1 MNDTTSFGSIP
12 RLEDERFLT
21 GRGRYTADHDRAG
34 QFHMAVVRSPHAH
47 AVIRDLDTSDASA
60 MPGVAGVWTG
70 ADLVADGLGTIPCT
84 AQFEAVTPLIVP
96 PHHALATERVR
107 FVGEPVAFVIADT
120 PAAAIDAAEQVIVDY
135 QDLPAVVD
143 PVAALAAGAPELWD
157 DAPGNLA
164 FTFHK
169 GNREA
174 AQQAIDGAEHVVELS
189 LINTRIA
196 AMPVEP
202 RAAIAEIDGDSGQLV
217 LELTGQ
223 GVHGIRGAL
232 AGSVFRVPPDDIQ
245 VFARDVGGGFG
256 MKNFLYPEWIMLL
269 WAARRL
275 GKPIKWVSDT
285 SQDMMGTVH
294 GRAMRFRGR
303 LALDK
308 DGRFLALD
316 VDIVADLGA
325 YASPYGPGASTGAV
339 PTALGGI
346 YDIPQIFLQSRGAF
360 TNTTPIDAYRGA
372 GKPEANFILE
382 RLIDAAAR
390 RCGFDPV
397 ELRLKNTVAEFPY
410 RKALGSVLDCGRYK
424 QNIET
429 AARLADREGF
439 ASRRQASQAA
449 GKLRGLGV
457 ACFLESARGAPNEE
471 VQLRFAE
478 DGKVELRTGT
488 ESNGQGH
495 ETAFPQIASER
506 LGLPLDAF
514 RYIQADTRLTRT
526 GSGHGGA
533 RTMHMGGGTLALA
546 IDAMLDKARPLA
558 ARMLQA
564 DEAELNFSG
573 GRFSVGESDR
583 SVSLLDVAAAARQPE
598 FAPDG
603 TDAGASD
610 EGGGGLD
617 TTVFRQDAP
626 ITFPGGCHFAEVEI
640 DPETGQVRIL
650 RYVAVDDYGRLINPR
665 LTEGQVHG
673 GLTQGIG
680 QALGELMAYDEDTG
694 QLLSGSLMDYWLPRA
709 ADLPDFEVTLDGEAT
724 QANPLGVKGAGQ
736 AGCIS
741 APPTIIN
748 AIIDALAPLGIDHIE
763 MPATP
768 ERIWRAIQGV
778 AK

>member
-1 MNDTTSFGSIP
+1 MNDNASTGSIP
-12 RLEDERFLT
+12 RVEDERFLT
-21 GRGRYTADHDRAG
+21 GRGRYTADHDRPG
-34 QFHMAVVRSPHAH
+34 QLHMAVVRSPYAH
-47 AVIRDLDTSDASA
+47 AEIRGIDTTEAST
-60 MPGVAGVWTG
+60 MPGVTGVWTG
-70 ADLVADGLGTIPCT
+70 ADLAADGLGTIPCT

-96 PHHALATERVR
+96 PHYALAMEHVR
-107 FVGEPVAFVIADT
+107 FVGEPVAFVVAET
-120 PAAAIDAAEQVIVDY
+120 PAAAADAAEQVVVDY
-135 QDLPAVVD
+135 RDLPAVGD
-143 PVAALAAGAPELWD
+143 PEAALEAGAPEVWD
-157 DAPGNLA
+157 EAPGNLA

-169 GNREA
+169 GDREGARKAMAGA
-174 AQQAIDGAEHVVELS
+174 AHVVELS
-189 LINTRIA
+189 LTNTRIA

-202 RAAIAEIDGDSGQLV
+202 RAAIAEIDEGTGQLL

-232 AGSVFRVPPDDIQ
+232 AGSVFHVAPDEIQ
-245 VFARDVGGGFG
+245 VFAQDVGGGFG

-269 WAARRL
+269 WAVRRL

-294 GRAMRFRGR
+294 GRAMRFHGR
-303 LALDK
+303 LALDGE
-308 DGRFLALD
+308 GRFLALD

-346 YDIPQIFLQSRGAF
+346 YDIPEIFLQSRGAF

-397 ELRLKNTVAEFPY
+397 ELRLKNTVTQFPY
-410 RKALGSVLDCGRYK
+410 QKALGSVLDCGHYK
-424 QNIET
+424 ANIET
-429 AARLADREGF
+429 AAGLADRDGF
-439 ASRRQASQAA
+439 SARRQTSKDA

-471 VQLRFAE
+471 VQLRFAG
-478 DGKVELRTGT
+478 DGKIELITGT

-495 ETAFPQIASER
+495 ETAFPQIAGER

-514 RYIQADTRLTRT
+514 RYVQADTRRTRV

-533 RTMHMGGGTLALA
+533 RTMHMGGGTLAMA
-546 IDAMLDKARPLA
+546 IDAMLEKARPLA

-564 DEAELNFSG
+564 DEAELLYAN
-573 GRFSVGESDR
+573 GRFSVGDSD
-583 SVSLLDVAAAARQPE
+583 SAVSLLEVAAAARQPE
-598 FAPDG
+598 FALDD
-603 TDAGASD
+603 T
-610 EGGGGLD
+610 GGGLD
-617 TTVFRQDAP
+617 TVVFRQDAP

-640 DPETGQVRIL
+640 DPETGHVAIL
-650 RYVAVDDYGRLINPR
+650 RYIAVDDYGRLINPR

-680 QALGELMAYDEDTG
+680 QALGELMAYDPDTG

-709 ADLPDFEVTLDGEAT
+709 ADLPGFEVTLDGEPT
-724 QANPLGVKGAGQ
+724 GANPLGVKGAGQ

-748 AIIDALAPLGIDHIE
+748 AIVDALAPLGIDHIE

-768 ERIWRAIQGV
+768 ERVWRAIQ
-778 AK
+778 AAST